1 MRPHKVLWNNLK
13 SKYIPGSIVKV
24 LVLVIAILAVFAGI
38 RSRVLAVEPGTAGDP
53 VVTKSYVEDMYG
65 WKVHA
70 LEPGDSI
77 VFDVGTEIVIRSGK
91 ATVVAG
97 SGGGLADLTRGADLP
112 GGAKAPSNHLLLAP
126 MSDGRGLRAESS
138 VVFLARGWLP

>member
-1 MRPHKVLWNNLK
+1 MIIKLF
-13 SKYIPGSIVKV
+13 IVA
-24 LVLVIAILAVFAGI
+24 IAIIMVFAGI

-65 WKVHA
+65 WKVHT
-70 LEPGDSI
+70 LEQGSSA

-97 SGGGLADLTRGADLP
+97 SGGGLSDLTRGLDLP
-112 GGAKAPSNHLLLAP
+112 GGSLAPINHLLLAP
-126 MSDGRGLRAESS
+126 MSDGRGVRAESS
-138 VVFLARGWLP
+138 LVFLARGWLP